1 MSLPV
6 WKCETCSKKFSVNEW
21 VCQDGQSN
29 HIVERKEYLLNDAPS
44 DAGHVAPGSTI
55 NVTLR
60 EGRTRICNIPPPQKV
75 MRGDNVEWIGEG
87 YVEFVQ
93 GRYAT
98 TDPQIQY
105 WLDKRGGY
113 CTQEQW
119 ERAWLTDAQQISLE
133 RGRIDALK
141 SRLEVERNDL
151 LSQQK
156 QRVGAA

>member
-29 HIVERKEYLLNDAPS
+29 HVIERKEYLLNDAPS
-44 DAGHVAPGSTI
+44 DPGHVAPGSTI

-60 EGRTRICNIPPPQKV
+60 EGRTRICNIPPAQKV
-75 MRGDNVEWIGEG
+75 MRGDSVEWIGEG

-98 TDPQIQY
+98 QDPQIQY

-133 RGRIDALK
+133 RGRIDVLK
-141 SRLEVERNDL
+141 NRLENERNDL

>member
-6 WKCETCSKKFSVNEW
+6 WKCEVCSKKFSVNEW

-29 HIVERKEYLLNDAPS
+29 HVIERKEYLLNDAPS
-44 DAGHVAPGSTI
+44 DAGHIAPGSTI

-60 EGRTRICNIPPPQKV
+60 EGRTRICNIPPPIKV
-75 MRGDNVEWIGEG
+75 MHGDNVQWIGEG

-98 TDPQIQY
+98 MDPQIQY

-141 SRLEVERNDL
+141 NRLEVERNDL